1 MAFTLNSPAFGD
13 GEPIPIQFTCDG
25 EGRSPA
31 LAWADP
37 PAGTRSLVLILHD
50 PDSTRKHDF
59 VHWILFN
66 IPTEPA
72 GLVEGQG
79 AAICLPGLND
89 FGDPAYGP
97 PCPRLGE
104 HRYVF
109 DLYALD
115 VDTLGLEIGATHG
128 EVEAAME
135 GHLLGR
141 ANLTG
146 RYQRIGS
153 TPQ

>member
-1 MAFTLNSPAFGD
+1 MAFTLSCPDFEDGGAIPAR
-13 GEPIPIQFTCDG
+13 FTCDG
-25 EGRSPA
+25 GGDGRSPA
-31 LAWADP
+31 LSWAGP

-59 VHWILFN
+59 VHWVLFD
-66 IPTEPA
+66 IPPLPA

-79 AAICLPGLND
+79 DAICLPGLND
-89 FGDPAYGP
+89 FGAPHYGA
-97 PCPRLGE
+97 PCPRAGE

-115 VDTLGLEIGATHG
+115 RDTLALEMGATHA

-141 ANLTG
+141 ASLMG
-146 RYQRIGS
+146 RYERV
-153 TPQ
+153 